1 MNLQNLGY
9 NFDIAIEAMKQNR
22 LRSFL
27 TSLGII
33 FGVASVISMLAIGRG
48 AQEEVLDQM
57 KLLGTNNIIVQPV
70 VEQKEGDVES
80 SGGDASAESASKKFS
95 PGLTLQD
102 LEAIRSTIPYV
113 ETATP
118 EIIYDT
124 QIIRAGRMRTGKI
137 IGVSDEYFEI
147 NESGFELGDNFTD
160 VQVEQSL
167 PVAIIGSGIRA
178 KFFSGEDPIGR
189 RIKAGKVW
197 FRVVG
202 VLEEKRISSQQ
213 IENLGIRDYNMDIY
227 APVTS
232 VLLRYGNRSVVTG
245 DDVGGGGGGSTTMFF
260 GRGFAI
266 STTTASSGVNSGDGN
281 TNEVDRLIVRVE
293 DNQYSVAVSEIM
305 SRMLQRRHNDVV
317 DFEII
322 VPEILLEQE
331 QRTKNIF
338 NIVLAAIASISLIVG
353 GIGIMNIMLASV
365 IERYR
370 EIGVRRAVG
379 AQQKD
384 IRMQFLTEALTICF
398 VGGFI
403 GIVLGIV
410 LSLVIQWF
418 AGIQTIVTIASILI
432 SFGVASLIGVIFGYI
447 PAKRAAEQDVVVALR
462 YE

>member
-1 MNLQNLGY
+1 MINLQNIGY

-70 VEQKEGDVES
+70 VEQKEGDVEN
-80 SGGDASAESASKKFS
+80 SGGDASSESSSRKFS

-102 LEAIRSTIPYV
+102 LEAIRANIPYV

-124 QIIRAGRMRTGKI
+124 QIIRSGRMRTGKI

-147 NESGFELGDNFTD
+147 NESGFELGENFTD
-160 VQVEQSL
+160 AQVEQSL
-167 PVAIIGSGIRA
+167 PVAIIGAGIRA
-178 KFFSGEDPIGR
+178 KFFSGDDPIGK
-189 RIKAGKVW
+189 RIKAGRVW

-202 VLEEKRISSQQ
+202 VLEEKRISNQQ

-245 DDVGGGGGGSTTMFF
+245 DDVGGGGSSTTMFF

-266 STTTASSGVNSGDGN
+266 STSSSSSGVNSGDGN

-322 VPEILLEQE
+322 VPELLLEQE

-418 AGIQTIVTIASILI
+418 AGIQTIVTLASILI
-432 SFGVASLIGVIFGYI
+432 SFGVASLIGVVFGYV
-447 PAKRAAEQDVVVALR
+447 PAKRAADQDVVVALR

>member
-70 VEQKEGDVES
+70 VEQKEGDVEAT
-80 SGGDASAESASKKFS
+80 GGDATAEAGSKKFS

-147 NESGFELGDNFTD
+147 NESAFELGDNFTD

-245 DDVGGGGGGSTTMFF
+245 DDVGGGGGSTTMFF

-266 STTTASSGVNSGDGN
+266 STSTSSSGVNSGDGN

-418 AGIQTIVTIASILI
+418 AGIQTIVTLASILI

-447 PAKRAAEQDVVVALR
+447 PAKRASEQDVVVALR

>member
-1 MNLQNLGY
+1 
-9 NFDIAIEAMKQNR
+9 
-22 LRSFL
+22 
-27 TSLGII
+27 
-33 FGVASVISMLAIGRG
+33 MLAIGRG

-70 VEQKEGDVES
+70 VEQKEGDVEAT
-80 SGGDASAESASKKFS
+80 GGDATTEAGSKKFS

-102 LEAIRSTIPYV
+102 LEAIQSTIPYV

-147 NESGFELGDNFTD
+147 NESAFELGDNFTD
-160 VQVEQSL
+160 AQVEQSL

-245 DDVGGGGGGSTTMFF
+245 DDVGGGGGSTTMFF

-266 STTTASSGVNSGDGN
+266 STSTASSGVNSGDGN

-447 PAKRAAEQDVVVALR
+447 PAKRASEQDVVVALR

>member
-1 MNLQNLGY
+1 MDLQNLGY
-9 NFDIAIEAMKQNR
+9 NFDIALEAMKQNR

-70 VEQKEGDVES
+70 VEQKEGNVEETGS
-80 SGGDASAESASKKFS
+80 NVPSESNSKKFS

-102 LEAIRSTIPYV
+102 LEAIQEKVPYV

-137 IGVSDEYFEI
+137 IGVSDEYFDI
-147 NESGFELGDNFTD
+147 NESSFELGENFTD
-160 VQVEQSL
+160 KQVEESL

-178 KFFSGEDPIGR
+178 KFFSGDDPIGK

-197 FRVVG
+197 FRVAG
-202 VLEEKRISSQQ
+202 VLEEKRISDQQ

-227 APVTS
+227 APATS

-245 DDVGGGGGGSTTMFF
+245 DDVGGGGESTTRFF

-266 STTTASSGVNSGDGN
+266 SRSSSGVTSGDGN

-293 DNQYSVAVSEIM
+293 DNQYSIAVSEIM
-305 SRMLQRRHNDVV
+305 SRMLKRRHNDVV

-322 VPEILLEQE
+322 VPELLLEQE

-403 GIVLGIV
+403 GIILGIV

-418 AGIQTIVTIASILI
+418 AGIQTIVTLASILI
-432 SFGVASLIGVIFGYI
+432 SFGVASLIGVVFGYV
-447 PAKRAAEQDVVVALR
+447 PAKRASEQDVVVALR

>member
-1 MNLQNLGY
+1 M
-9 NFDIAIEAMKQNR
+9 
-22 LRSFL
+22 
-27 TSLGII
+27 
-33 FGVASVISMLAIGRG
+33 
-48 AQEEVLDQM
+48 
-57 KLLGTNNIIVQPV
+57 
-70 VEQKEGDVES
+70 
-80 SGGDASAESASKKFS
+80 
-95 PGLTLQD
+95 
-102 LEAIRSTIPYV
+102 
-113 ETATP
+113 
-118 EIIYDT
+118 
-124 QIIRAGRMRTGKI
+124 
-137 IGVSDEYFEI
+137 
-147 NESGFELGDNFTD
+147 
-160 VQVEQSL
+160 
-167 PVAIIGSGIRA
+167 
-178 KFFSGEDPIGR
+178 
-189 RIKAGKVW
+189 
-197 FRVVG
+197 VG

-266 STTTASSGVNSGDGN
+266 STTTSSSGVNSGDGN

-403 GIVLGIV
+403 GIVVGIV

-418 AGIQTIVTIASILI
+418 AGIQTIVTLASILI
-432 SFGVASLIGVIFGYI
+432 SFGVASLIGVIFGYV
-447 PAKRAAEQDVVVALR
+447 PAKRASEQDVVVALR

>member
-70 VEQKEGDVES
+70 VEQKEGDVEAT
-80 SGGDASAESASKKFS
+80 GGDATTEAGSKKFS

-102 LEAIRSTIPYV
+102 LEAIQSTIPYV

-147 NESGFELGDNFTD
+147 NESAFELGDNFTD
-160 VQVEQSL
+160 AQVEQSL

-245 DDVGGGGGGSTTMFF
+245 DDVGGGGGSTTMFF

-266 STTTASSGVNSGDGN
+266 STSTASSGVNSGDGN

-418 AGIQTIVTIASILI
+418 AGIQTIVTLASILI

-447 PAKRAAEQDVVVALR
+447 PAKRASEQDVVVALR

>member
-1 MNLQNLGY
+1 MINLQNIGY

-70 VEQKEGDVES
+70 VEQKEGDVED
-80 SGGDASAESASKKFS
+80 SGGDASSESSSRKFS

-102 LEAIRSTIPYV
+102 LEAIRANIPYV

-124 QIIRAGRMRTGKI
+124 QIIRSGRMRTGKI

-147 NESGFELGDNFTD
+147 NESGFELGENFTD
-160 VQVEQSL
+160 AQVEQSL
-167 PVAIIGSGIRA
+167 PVAIIGAGIRA
-178 KFFSGEDPIGR
+178 KFFSGDDPIGK
-189 RIKAGKVW
+189 RIKAGRVW

-202 VLEEKRISSQQ
+202 VLEEKRISNQQ

-245 DDVGGGGGGSTTMFF
+245 DDVGGGGSSTTMFF

-266 STTTASSGVNSGDGN
+266 STSSSSSGVNSGDGN

-322 VPEILLEQE
+322 VPELLLEQE

-418 AGIQTIVTIASILI
+418 AGIQTIVTLASILI
-432 SFGVASLIGVIFGYI
+432 SFGVASLIGVVFGYV
-447 PAKRAAEQDVVVALR
+447 PAKRAADQDVVVALR

>member
-1 MNLQNLGY
+1 MDLQNLGY
-9 NFDIAIEAMKQNR
+9 NFDIALEAMKQNR

-70 VEQKEGDVES
+70 VEQKEGNVEETGS
-80 SGGDASAESASKKFS
+80 NVPSESNSKKFS

-102 LEAIRSTIPYV
+102 LEAIQENIPYV

-137 IGVSDEYFEI
+137 IGVSDEYFDI
-147 NESGFELGDNFTD
+147 NDSSFELGENFTD
-160 VQVEQSL
+160 KQVEESL

-178 KFFSGEDPIGR
+178 KFFSGDDPIGK

-197 FRVVG
+197 FRVAG
-202 VLEEKRISSQQ
+202 VLEEKRISDQQ

-227 APVTS
+227 APATS

-245 DDVGGGGGGSTTMFF
+245 DDVGGGGESTTRFF

-266 STTTASSGVNSGDGN
+266 SRSSSGVTSGDGN

-293 DNQYSVAVSEIM
+293 DNQYSIAVSEIM
-305 SRMLQRRHNDVV
+305 SRMLKRRHNDVV

-322 VPEILLEQE
+322 VPELLLEQE

-403 GIVLGIV
+403 GIILGIV

-418 AGIQTIVTIASILI
+418 AGIQTIVTLASILI
-432 SFGVASLIGVIFGYI
+432 SFGVASLIGVVFGYV
-447 PAKRAAEQDVVVALR
+447 PAKRASEQDVVVALR

>member
-1 MNLQNLGY
+1 MDLQNLGY
-9 NFDIAIEAMKQNR
+9 NFDIALEAMKQNR

-70 VEQKEGDVES
+70 VEQKEGNIEETGSNVPSES
-80 SGGDASAESASKKFS
+80 NSKKFS

-102 LEAIRSTIPYV
+102 LEAIQENIPYV

-137 IGVSDEYFEI
+137 IGVSDEYFDI
-147 NESGFELGDNFTD
+147 NESSFELGENFTD
-160 VQVEQSL
+160 KQVEESL
-167 PVAIIGSGIRA
+167 PVAIVGSGIRA
-178 KFFSGEDPIGR
+178 KFFSGDDPIGK

-197 FRVVG
+197 FRVAG
-202 VLEEKRISSQQ
+202 VLEEKRISDQQ

-227 APVTS
+227 APATS

-245 DDVGGGGGGSTTMFF
+245 DDVGGGGESTTRFF

-266 STTTASSGVNSGDGN
+266 SRSSSGVTSGDGN

-293 DNQYSVAVSEIM
+293 DNQYSIAVSEIM
-305 SRMLQRRHNDVV
+305 SRMLKRRHNDVV

-322 VPEILLEQE
+322 VPELLLEQE

-403 GIVLGIV
+403 GIILGIV

-418 AGIQTIVTIASILI
+418 AGIQTIVTLASILI
-432 SFGVASLIGVIFGYI
+432 SFGVASLIGVVFGYV
-447 PAKRAAEQDVVVALR
+447 PAKRASEQDVVVALR

>member
-1 MNLQNLGY
+1 MDLQNLGY
-9 NFDIAIEAMKQNR
+9 NFDIALEAMKQNR

-70 VEQKEGDVES
+70 VEQKEGNVEETGS
-80 SGGDASAESASKKFS
+80 NVPSESNSKKFS

-102 LEAIRSTIPYV
+102 LEAIQENIPYV

-137 IGVSDEYFEI
+137 IGVSDEYFDI
-147 NESGFELGDNFTD
+147 NDSSFELGENFTD
-160 VQVEQSL
+160 KQVEESL

-178 KFFSGEDPIGR
+178 KFFSGDDPIGK

-197 FRVVG
+197 FRVAG
-202 VLEEKRISSQQ
+202 VLEEKRISDQQ

-227 APVTS
+227 APATS

-245 DDVGGGGGGSTTMFF
+245 DDVGGGGESTTRFF

-266 STTTASSGVNSGDGN
+266 SRSSSGVTSGDGN

-293 DNQYSVAVSEIM
+293 DNQYSIAVSEIM
-305 SRMLQRRHNDVV
+305 SRMLKRRHNDVV

-322 VPEILLEQE
+322 VPELLLEQE

-370 EIGVRRAVG
+370 EIWNHPRHRIEFGHSVVCWDSDNRHARLYF
-379 AQQKD
+379 D
-384 IRMQFLTEALTICF
+384 IVWGRILDWRCF
-398 VGGFI
+398 WIRPGQT
-403 GIVLGIV
+403 
-410 LSLVIQWF
+410 SL
-418 AGIQTIVTIASILI
+418 
-432 SFGVASLIGVIFGYI
+432 
-447 PAKRAAEQDVVVALR
+447 
-462 YE
+462 

>member
-1 MNLQNLGY
+1 MINLQNIGY

-70 VEQKEGDVES
+70 VEQKEGDVEDS
-80 SGGDASAESASKKFS
+80 DGDASSESSSRKFS

-102 LEAIRSTIPYV
+102 LEAIRANIPYV

-124 QIIRAGRMRTGKI
+124 QIIRSGRMRTGKI

-147 NESGFELGDNFTD
+147 NESGFELGENFTD
-160 VQVEQSL
+160 AQVEQSL
-167 PVAIIGSGIRA
+167 PVAIIGAGIRA
-178 KFFSGEDPIGR
+178 KFFSGDDPIGK
-189 RIKAGKVW
+189 RIKAGRVW

-202 VLEEKRISSQQ
+202 VLEEKRISNQQ

-245 DDVGGGGGGSTTMFF
+245 DDVGGGGSSTTMFF

-266 STTTASSGVNSGDGN
+266 STSSSSSGVNSGDGN

-322 VPEILLEQE
+322 VPELLLEQE

-418 AGIQTIVTIASILI
+418 AGIQTIVTLASILI
-432 SFGVASLIGVIFGYI
+432 SFGVASLIGVVFGYI
-447 PAKRAAEQDVVVALR
+447 PAKRAADQDVVVALR